1 MIGVLLINVDVVIL
15 PGLEGVGTAANPV
28 IQIGTVGGGQT
39 VGAQALLE
47 QLGMDGI
54 VGTGGEVGAESS
66 LIHGGFGSDLNGA
79 VIDLLDTDIF
89 PLDLGRI
96 TFGALQHIVIGVLDG
111 DVVVSQEGC
120 HGIGHGRI
128 QNGLE
133 GIHIGVGIDG
143 IAVGPLGFLTDG
155 ELPGQLV
162 DLLGH
167 IGGQVGNV
175 VVAHAVIVGNGTPQ
189 SGVTPG
195 QRHIVA
201 FLNGTH
207 AVHGVNFTGQVGVV
221 DLVIRICFRSRC
233 GSGRGSGRVR
243 GRRRGRG
250 CRIRRGCGLLT
261 AGGGHRQQHHS
272 GHQQCH
278 QLLTHEN
285 ISFSKK
291 YFCVV

>member
-1 MIGVLLINVDVVIL
+1 MDVVVFPLDEAI
-15 PGLEGVGTAANPV
+15 GTAADPM
-28 IQIGTVGGGQT
+28 IQIGTIGGGQAVRT
-39 VGAQALLE
+39 QALLK
-47 QLGMDGI
+47 QFGMDGI
-54 VGTGGEVGAESS
+54 VGTGGEVGAEVSFGNGS
-66 LIHGGFGSDLNGA
+66 LGGDLDGA
-79 VIDLLDTDIF
+79 IVDLLDTDIF
-89 PLDLGRI
+89 PGDHVGMTL
-96 TFGALQHIVIGVLDG
+96 GALQHVVIGILDG

-120 HGIGHGRI
+120 HGVGHHGI

-133 GIHIGVGIDG
+133 GVHIGVGVDG

-155 ELPGQLV
+155 ELPGQVV

-167 IGGQVGNV
+167 IGSQVGNV
-175 VVAHAVIVGNGTPQ
+175 MVTHAVIVGNGTPQ
-189 SGVTPG
+189 GGVTPG
-195 QRHIVA
+195 QRHVVA

-207 AVHGVNFTGQVGVV
+207 AVHGVNFAGQIGVV
-221 DLVIRICFRSRC
+221 DLVIRICIRSRC
-233 GSGRGSGRVR
+233 GSGGGSGRVR
-243 GRRRGRG
+243 GCRRGRG
-250 CRIRRGCGLLT
+250 CRIRCGCGLLT